1 MFGYNQGYKFYL
13 IILGVSLAVSLA
25 TQILLPYPYGLFV
38 ALGIFLSFPFIMRKM
53 AVSKYGG
60 LGGKFG
66 GLENTKMIKTCM
78 VCGSKAKGDHCNR
91 CGSKSFK
98 MS

>member
-1 MFGYNQGYKFYL
+1 MFGYDKGYKFYIL
-13 IILGVSLAVSLA
+13 ILVVSLGVSLA
-25 TQILLPYPYGLFV
+25 TQLILPYPYGLFV
-38 ALGIFLSFPFIMRKM
+38 ALSIFIMFPWLMKKM
-53 AVSKYGG
+53 AISKYGG
-60 LGGKFG
+60 MAGKFG
-66 GLENTKMIKTCM
+66 GMENAKMIKTCM